1 MDDFLTRIT
10 RADVQEFIASHEN
23 SDVQALVLAHREIL
37 GVPSAWIATQIQGR
51 RKAREKLPLWYRT
64 PGIVYPPALGME
76 QCSSELTGRYKQQ
89 LLHGHQAADLSAGL
103 GVDALFLSQ
112 SFHRLEYVEP
122 DLALLELARHNHL
135 LLGAE
140 NIGYH
145 GQSADAFLHSDTSAF
160 DLIYLDPSRRQ
171 GQRRVYHLGEC
182 APNVVALRNTLLT
195 KSLQVLIKASPLL
208 DLKQAQRELG
218 SVDQFIVLAVEN
230 ECKEILIHL
239 RRNPESRQPTI
250 HAVDLDKGGEPTP
263 FAFTW
268 EQEKSAKSTY
278 CSPLM
283 YVYEPNAAILKS
295 GAFKLI
301 GEQYELAKLAP
312 DTHLYTSEEQKPEFP
327 GRLFRVIE
335 QVSLHSKLHEQ
346 FENGYA
352 NILTRNYPMS
362 VPEILRKT
370 GLKEGGQHYLICT
383 RSEKPLV
390 MVAERLR

>member
-1 MDDFLTRIT
+1 
-10 RADVQEFIASHEN
+10 
-23 SDVQALVLAHREIL
+23 
-37 GVPSAWIATQIQGR
+37 
-51 RKAREKLPLWYRT
+51 
-64 PGIVYPPALGME
+64 
-76 QCSSELTGRYKQQ
+76 
-89 LLHGHQAADLSAGL
+89 
-103 GVDALFLSQ
+103 
-112 SFHRLEYVEP
+112 
-122 DLALLELARHNHL
+122 
-135 LLGAE
+135 
-140 NIGYH
+140 
-145 GQSADAFLHSDTSAF
+145 
-160 DLIYLDPSRRQ
+160 
-171 GQRRVYHLGEC
+171 
-182 APNVVALRNTLLT
+182 
-195 KSLQVLIKASPLL
+195 
-208 DLKQAQRELG
+208 
-218 SVDQFIVLAVEN
+218 
-230 ECKEILIHL
+230 
-239 RRNPESRQPTI
+239 
-250 HAVDLDKGGEPTP
+250 
-263 FAFTW
+263 
-268 EQEKSAKSTY
+268 
-278 CSPLM
+278 M